1 MPHEQ
6 STAKRISNQVL
17 PDNQNRICSG
27 NYRCA
32 YSLNSTESEYGF
44 VEDFDCH
51 DYGVG
56 CWLVGTIWNRSLFED
71 NRPINDEES
80 ANLSYAKDV
89 QHVLLL

>member
-17 PDNQNRICSG
+17 LDNQNRICSG

-32 YSLNSTESEYGF
+32 YSLNSTVFEYGF

-56 CWLVGTIWNRSLFED
+56 CWLVGAIWNRSLFED
-71 NRPINDEES
+71 NRPIYEEES
-80 ANLSYAKDV
+80 ASLSYAKDV
-89 QHVLLL
+89 QQVLLL

>member
-1 MPHEQ
+1 MNKALLKEYL
-6 STAKRISNQVL
+6 IVL

-32 YSLNSTESEYGF
+32 YSLNSTEYEYGF
-44 VEDFDCH
+44 VEDFDCQ

-56 CWLVGTIWNRSLFED
+56 CWLVETIWNRSLFED

-80 ANLSYAKDV
+80 AILSYAKDV
-89 QHVLLL
+89 QQVLLL